1 LKKIKKLITGF
12 LISLFL
18 INVVIADSSTNYTV
32 DVSDLNE
39 TGELLTSS
47 SYQLNDTF
55 VGFVD
60 GLFGY
65 SANYTLGSGLV
76 YLEQLCGNNIL
87 EFGETCDDGNLIN
100 GDGCSNVC
108 LLENVCGN
116 GAVEAGEAC
125 DDGNVAG
132 GDGCSFICTIET
144 GWACA
149 GTPSSCSPVCGDGL
163 IVGSEACDDGN
174 TVSGDGCSSS
184 CQIEILSVCGNGVLE
199 SGEQCDDGNTNDNDG
214 CSAACTL
221 ETGGGGGGYVI
232 CGNAVREGSE
242 QCDDGNNDNGD
253 GCNSICQK
261 EGVPERTFTVKAR
274 PEKRVNP
281 SQNWGTTATLSFLS
295 QKTGHVLFT
304 TQLTINDTGWGTLT
318 TNQIPAGAYDISL
331 KGLSHL
337 TKVMRNVEINDNS
350 HTLDFTFGETFYLIA
365 GDVHE
370 SKDDFINALDITAAV
385 KALYTND
392 VHADLN
398 KDGLVNALDI
408 TITVNNLYQ
417 SGESF

>member
-1 LKKIKKLITGF
+1 MYKIKKLIIGF

-18 INVVIADSSTNYTV
+18 INIVIADSSTNYTV
-32 DVSDLNE
+32 DVSELNG

-65 SANYTLGSGLV
+65 STNYILGSGLV
-76 YLEQLCGNNIL
+76 YLEQLCGNSIL
-87 EFGETCDDGNLIN
+87 EFGETCDDGNLTN
-100 GDGCSNVC
+100 GDGCSSTC

-116 GAVEAGEAC
+116 GVVEAGEGC

-132 GDGCSFICTIET
+132 GDGCSFICTVET
-144 GWACA
+144 GWNCA
-149 GTPSSCSPVCGDGL
+149 GTPSTCSPICGDGL

-174 TVSGDGCSSS
+174 TASGDGCSST
-184 CQIEILSVCGNGVLE
+184 CQIEILSVCGNGILE
-199 SGEQCDDGNTNDNDG
+199 SGEQCDDGNTNSNDG
-214 CSAACTL
+214 CSAACIL

-232 CGNAVREGSE
+232 CGNGIREGSE
-242 QCDDGNNDNGD
+242 QCDDGNNENGD
-253 GCNSICQK
+253 GCNSICLK
-261 EGVPERTFTVKAR
+261 EGVKERTFTVKAR

-281 SQNWGTTATLSFLS
+281 TQNWGTTATLAFLS
-295 QKTGHVLFT
+295 KETGAVTFN
-304 TQLTINDTGWGTLT
+304 TQIPINDTGWGTLT
-318 TNQIPAGAYDISL
+318 TNQIPDGIYDISL

-337 TKVMRNVEINDNS
+337 TKVMRNVEINSNT
-350 HTLDFTFGETFYLIA
+350 HTLDFTFGETFYLLA

-370 SKDDFINALDITAAV
+370 SKDDFINALDITATV
-385 KALYTND
+385 KALYTDNI
-392 VHADLN
+392 HADLN

-408 TITVNNLYQ
+408 TITVNNLYRN
-417 SGESF
+417 GESF